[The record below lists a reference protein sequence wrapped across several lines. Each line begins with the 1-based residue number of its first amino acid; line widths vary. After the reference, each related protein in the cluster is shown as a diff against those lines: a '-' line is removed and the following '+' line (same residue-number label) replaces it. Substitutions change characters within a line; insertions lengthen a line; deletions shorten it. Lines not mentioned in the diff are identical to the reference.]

1 MDSRDQTRRSTGP
14 MRHRR
19 NMYTEDAI
27 AKRTIVIIAVSVVL
41 IIAAAVVVLFMNTT
55 PAKVPNMTA
64 TVEAAGN
71 VVYLYHDGGDPF
83 PKNNLLI
90 RVNGEDIPTDSYTLL
105 HSQDWPWSA
114 GKTVKVQYNGAGN
127 PESVQVV
134 YVNGNKQTVVFSQ
147 QIQPPATIPIATVI
161 SVSPTTVPVTI
172 IPATS
177 TGSTVT
183 IPVVTMPIV
192 TVPLGTPVVP
202 IVLPSVT
209 PLPAVTSAPPAAD
222 FIAQPLSGANPLI
235 VHFTDQSSGVPVSWI
250 WDFGD
255 GATSSDQNPVHTY
268 STPGTFT
275 VSLTVSNNF
284 GSNKKT
290 RNAMISSGI
299 APVAAFTASPRSG
312 TAPLEVHFTDIST
325 GQPAAWSWDFGD
337 GTTSTL
343 QNPAHV
349 YSDGGSYTVSL
360 AVANLFGADS
370 RVQSGYIS
378 AATSPTHDVYLTGSA
393 YGYLQPD
400 GYIAFRVTTPD
411 SWIKIGGK
419 QWKFNPSDSV
429 QLIIGDPGS
438 GFIDAAGGQITAFNF
453 NTVDMYVNNTLA
465 STGIVSDIDIT
476 GYTDYRSSTTLVIP
490 AGDSGAVLFADG
502 SKIVPAP
509 GQQIIINNFK
519 PDSNGKMTFTK
530 KLFEV
535 VYQGGAESYQ
545 IV

>member
-1 MDSRDQTRRSTGP
+1 
-14 MRHRR
+14 
-19 NMYTEDAI
+19 MYTEDAI
-27 AKRTIVIIAVSVVL
+27 AKRTIIIIAVSVVL
-41 IIAAAVVVLFMNTT
+41 IVAAVVVVLFMNSNPT
-55 PAKVPNMTA
+55 KVPNMTA

-90 RVNGEDIPTDSYTLL
+90 RINGEDIPPDSYTLL
-105 HSQDWPWSA
+105 HSQDWPWTA

-147 QIQPPATIPIATVI
+147 QIQAPAVIPISTVI
-161 SVSPTTVPVTI
+161 PVPSTTVPATAVPT
-172 IPATS
+172 TS
-177 TGSTVT
+177 TVS
-183 IPVVTMPIV
+183 IV
-192 TVPLGTPVVP
+192 TVPPGTGPFATPTVPVVIP
-202 IVLPSVT
+202 TST
-209 PLPAVTSAPPAAD
+209 PLPAVTSAPPLAD

-235 VHFTDQSSGVPVSWI
+235 VHFTDQSSGVPVSWN

-255 GATSSDQNPVHTY
+255 GTTSSDQNPVHTY
-268 STPGTFT
+268 SMPGTFT

-284 GSNKKT
+284 GSDKKT

-299 APVAAFTASPRSG
+299 APAAAFTGSPRSG

-343 QNPAHV
+343 QNPTHV

-378 AATSPTHDVYLTGSA
+378 AATSPTDDIFITGSA

-400 GYIAFRVTTPD
+400 GYIAFRVATPD
-411 SWIKIGGK
+411 SWIKIGGR

-429 QLIIGDPGS
+429 QLIIGDPQS
-438 GFIDAAGGQITAFNF
+438 GFIDANGGQITAFDF
-453 NTVDMYVNNTLA
+453 NNVNMYVNNTLA
-465 STGIVSDIDIT
+465 SVGIVSDIDIT

-490 AGDSGAVLFADG
+490 AGDSGTVLFADG
-502 SKIVPAP
+502 SKIIPAP
-509 GQQIIINNFK
+509 GQQIIIKNFK